1 MNFRWI
7 SRATALAVHDEQL
20 AEHGGEGGLRDAGLL
35 DSALARAANRAE
47 YSSPDI
53 FELAAA
59 YGHGLIAAHPFVDG
73 NKRTG
78 AVLMELFLELN
89 GQELTAGDAA
99 LVGAILSVADGSM
112 VEEALA
118 DWLRRNCR
126 DSNCPP
132 RTAR

>member
-7 SRATALAVHDEQL
+7 SRAIALAVHDEQL
-20 AEHGGEGGLRDAGLL
+20 AEHGGGGGLRDNGLL
-35 DSALARAANRAE
+35 ESALARPGNRAR
-47 YSSPDI
+47 YGNPDM

-59 YGHGLIAAHPFVDG
+59 YGAGLIANHPFVDG

-89 GQELTAGDAA
+89 GQELTADDAA
-99 LVGAILSVADGSM
+99 LVHTILALADGSM
-112 VEEALA
+112 DEGALA

-126 DSNCPP
+126 DKE
-132 RTAR
+132 

>member
-1 MNFRWI
+1 MNIRWI

-47 YSSPDI
+47 YATPDL

-59 YGHGLIAAHPFVDG
+59 YGFGLVADHPFVDG

-78 AVLMELFLELN
+78 TVLMELFLELN
-89 GQELTAGDAA
+89 GQQLTAGDGA
-99 LVGAILSVADGSM
+99 LVGTILSVAEGSM
-112 VEEALA
+112 AEDALA

-126 DSNCPP
+126 DKK
-132 RTAR
+132 

>member
-20 AEHGGEGGLRDAGLL
+20 AEHGGEGGLRDSGLL

-47 YSSPDI
+47 YASPDI
-53 FELAAA
+53 FELATA
-59 YGHGLIAAHPFVDG
+59 YGYGLIADHPFIDG
-73 NKRTG
+73 NKRSG

-89 GQELTAGDAA
+89 GQQLTADDAA
-99 LVGAILSVADGSM
+99 LVGTILLLADGSM
-112 VEEALA
+112 GENALA

-126 DSNCPP
+126 D
-132 RTAR
+132 T